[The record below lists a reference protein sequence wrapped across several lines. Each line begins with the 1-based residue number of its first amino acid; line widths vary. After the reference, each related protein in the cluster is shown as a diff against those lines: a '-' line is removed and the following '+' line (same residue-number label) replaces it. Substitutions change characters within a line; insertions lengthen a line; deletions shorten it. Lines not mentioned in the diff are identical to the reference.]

1 MVAHLAK
8 RTQYHS
14 ELVSVFN
21 WLTQEGSTKPFS
33 LREYILLIMT
43 YISNKASW
51 YICHRGR
58 ATFRSEWAGLTGMI
72 AQPHRKPVSKAVFHW
87 VSEDSGGQYP
97 NSFPHHPPNPQR
109 PATHL

>member
-14 ELVSVFN
+14 ELVSGFN

-43 YISNKASW
+43 YISNKAAHGTS
-51 YICHRGR
+51 
-58 ATFRSEWAGLTGMI
+58 ATVEELRFGPNGL
-72 AQPHRKPVSKAVFHW
+72 A
-87 VSEDSGGQYP
+87 
-97 NSFPHHPPNPQR
+97 
-109 PATHL
+109 